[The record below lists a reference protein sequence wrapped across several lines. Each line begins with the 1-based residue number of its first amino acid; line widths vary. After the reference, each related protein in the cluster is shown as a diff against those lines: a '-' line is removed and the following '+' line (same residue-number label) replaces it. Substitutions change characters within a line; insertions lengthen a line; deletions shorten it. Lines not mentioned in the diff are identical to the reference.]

1 MLGAEELS
9 GSLEENIRM
18 EGFSWIK
25 ERQLLSALT
34 VTCCMQPKLG
44 IGGSPYLSSIMT

>member
-9 GSLEENIRM
+9 GSLEENITL

-25 ERQLLSALT
+25 KIAQYFDNYLLYTTKTRTWL
-34 VTCCMQPKLG
+34 
-44 IGGSPYLSSIMT
+44 